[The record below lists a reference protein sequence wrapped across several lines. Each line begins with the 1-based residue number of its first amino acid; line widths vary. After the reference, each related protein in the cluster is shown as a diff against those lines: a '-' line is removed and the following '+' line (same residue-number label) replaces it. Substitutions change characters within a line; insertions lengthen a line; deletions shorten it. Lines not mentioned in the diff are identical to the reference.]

1 MKKEEILV
9 PKDKCPLE
17 IISEWEEQI
26 ASAWIFLHQNLVHRF
41 QESSDRYEFVRHY
54 FIELSWNAT
63 EDFPA
68 TFLSIEGLGTWLSLH
83 SIKKNN
89 KLEYSCS
96 DPEEIF
102 FLKMEE

>member
-1 MKKEEILV
+1 MKK
-9 PKDKCPLE
+9 KS
-17 IISEWEEQI
+17 IIQKK
-26 ASAWIFLHQNLVHRF
+26 NLVHKF
-41 QESSDRYEFVRHY
+41 EDSSDRCEFVRHY
-54 FIELSWNAT
+54 FIELNWNAT

-83 SIKKNN
+83 CIKKNN